1 MNFKKWVISIQTA
14 GYNGA
19 RTVDQNSIRN
29 AIIADY
35 YIYKKKTSGNP
46 LKKQQCKFCGKKF
59 MKTCRESIIILD
71 LIRIA
76 IKIE

>member
-29 AIIADY
+29 AIVADY
-35 YIYKKKTSGNP
+35 YTKKKTSGNP
-46 LKKQQCKFCGKKF
+46 LKKQQCKFSGKKI

-71 LIRIA
+71 LI
-76 IKIE
+76 